1 MADEPPEAR
10 MEVLREQT
18 HQGLQYLLN
27 FLFANAEQAL
37 IVMAGKSNSNAEQS
51 SCYEA
56 MRELRLKRRALEE
69 RFLAR
74 VLAGFD
80 CIGAVPA
87 EPATPAGPAH
97 PDADPDIPGL
107 GVMKDALLE
116 ERIAID
122 SIARGALHANHALLA
137 RLGKYFAAWIGERRV
152 ESDTLP
158 IAPLALTTAF
168 MDACRDSYIAERSR
182 MLFGRLFSRFVVDQ
196 LGLFYEQCLEVLP
209 ELEARADKAPTVVPS
224 PHVPLPLPTGQ
235 VGDEYE
241 SLVVSEI
248 PVQPEI
254 GWDMARTP
262 LLAAPGKA
270 MALPKALMDDV
281 LATLQRQV
289 MDRKTQLGALN
300 PRAGI
305 QPFDVFELINAELER
320 LGYVRTMALPPDTIE
335 CINLVRML
343 FEHVLRDPQMP
354 QAVRRI
360 VRLLQL
366 PLLRA
371 ALRDPGVLTD
381 TGHPVRVLFREIGA
395 ESIGWVPEGDAENDE
410 FLRFVQLLVVRVL
423 SDFDRDLTIF
433 HQCLED
439 MRRYISARKGSVR
452 VLEQRTLVAETG
464 RAQAQAARE
473 AIAQLIGGATE
484 DIALPQMVTGFLRG
498 KWSDALFVIRLRD
511 GAGSEEWGQA
521 VEATGRLIA
530 LAGADASAGD
540 FAPISAGIRAGLAR
554 LGLDEATVE
563 QMTDDLESALGTS
576 KVLSPGG
583 APVRPA
589 RAAASVRFLQI
600 VDKLAPDTWIE
611 FRIPGVTTYRARLLT
626 RIPRTGQFLFVNRE
640 GAKASDWSREELAL
654 AVEHGE
660 AVILGGPGSST
671 AMPHGIP
678 RQR

>member
-1 MADEPPEAR
+1 MNEVPEER
-10 MEVLREQT
+10 MEALREQAR
-18 HQGLQYLLN
+18 QGLQYLLN

-37 IVMAGKSNSNAEQS
+37 IAMASKSGSNAEQS

-69 RFLAR
+69 QFLTK

-80 CIGAVPA
+80 GIGVPPREA
-87 EPATPAGPAH
+87 DAPAGPA
-97 PDADPDIPGL
+97 PPGAEPDIPGL
-107 GVMKDALLE
+107 GVMKDTLLE

-122 SIARGALHANHALLA
+122 SIARSALHANHELLV
-137 RLGKYFAAWIGERRV
+137 RLGKHFSIWIGERRV
-152 ESDTLP
+152 GADALP
-158 IAPLALTTAF
+158 ISPIALTTAF
-168 MDACRDSYIAERSR
+168 MDACRDSYVAERSR
-182 MLFGRLFSRFVVDQ
+182 MLFTRLFSRFVVDQ
-196 LGLFYEQCLEVLP
+196 LGLFYEQCLAVLP
-209 ELEARADKAPTVVPS
+209 EQETRVDKVPTVVASSHMPQ
-224 PHVPLPLPTGQ
+224 VLPTSQ
-235 VGDEYE
+235 VGDEYDD
-241 SLVVSEI
+241 LVVSEVA
-248 PVQPEI
+248 VQPEI

-289 MDRKTQLGALN
+289 MDRKTPLGTLD

-354 QAVRRI
+354 QPVRRI

-381 TGHPVRVLFREIGA
+381 AGHPVRMLFREISA
-395 ESIGWVPEGDAENDE
+395 ESIGWVPEGDAQNDE

-433 HQCLED
+433 DQCLEEL
-439 MRRYISARKGSVR
+439 RRYVGARRGSTR

-464 RAQAQAARE
+464 RAEAQAARE
-473 AIAQLIGGATE
+473 AIAQLIGGATA
-484 DIALPQMVTGFLRG
+484 DIALPKMVTGFLRG

-511 GAGSEEWGQA
+511 GAASEEWAEA
-521 VEATGRLIA
+521 VETTGRLIA
-530 LAGADASAGD
+530 LAGTAASAGD

-563 QMTDDLESALGTS
+563 QMTDDLESALGAS

-583 APVRPA
+583 APVRPV
-589 RAAASVRFLQI
+589 RAAAAVRFLQI

-640 GAKASDWSREELAL
+640 GVKASDWSREELAL

-660 AVILGGPGSST
+660 AVILGGLGGSSVL
-671 AMPHGIP
+671 AHGIP

>member
-1 MADEPPEAR
+1 MNEVPEDR
-10 MEVLREQT
+10 MEALREQT
-18 HQGLQYLLN
+18 CQGLQYLLN

-37 IVMAGKSNSNAEQS
+37 IAMAGKASSNAEQS
-51 SCYEA
+51 ACYEA

-69 RFLAR
+69 QFLTK

-80 CIGAVPA
+80 CIEALPSA
-87 EPATPAGPAH
+87 ADAPAGPAP
-97 PDADPDIPGL
+97 PDAEPDISPGL

-122 SIARGALHANHALLA
+122 SIARGALHTNHELLA
-137 RLGKYFAAWIGERRV
+137 RLTKNFALCVGERRV
-152 ESDTLP
+152 GSDTLP

-168 MDACRDSYIAERSR
+168 MAACRDSYVAERSR
-182 MLFGRLFSRFVVDQ
+182 MLFSRLFSRFVVDQ
-196 LGLFYEQCLEVLP
+196 LGSFYEQCLTVFP
-209 ELEARADKAPTVVPS
+209 ELDTQADKAPTVVPS
-224 PHVPLPLPTGQ
+224 PHMPQPLPTRQ
-235 VGDEYE
+235 IGDEYE
-241 SLVVSEI
+241 DLVVREN

-270 MALPKALMDDV
+270 MALSKALMDEV

-289 MDRKTQLGALN
+289 MDRKTPLGTLD

-320 LGYVRTMALPPDTIE
+320 LGYVRAMALPLDTIE

-354 QAVRRI
+354 QPVRRI

-381 TGHPVRVLFREIGA
+381 AGHPVRVLLREIGV
-395 ESIGWVPEGDAENDE
+395 ESIGWTPENDVESDE

-423 SDFDRDLTIF
+423 SDFDRDQTIF

-439 MRRYISARKGSVR
+439 LRRYISARRGSAR

-464 RAQAQAARE
+464 RAEAQAARE

-484 DIALPQMVTGFLRG
+484 DIALPKMVTGFLRG

-511 GAGSEEWGQA
+511 GAGSEEWAQA
-521 VEATGRLIA
+521 VETTGRLIT
-530 LAGADASAGD
+530 LAGAEASAGA
-540 FAPISAGIRAGLAR
+540 FAPIAAGIRAGLAR
-554 LGLDEATVE
+554 LGLDEAAVG
-563 QMTDDLESALGTS
+563 QMSSDLESALGAS
-576 KVLSPGG
+576 KVLASGG
-583 APVRPA
+583 AHVRPV

-640 GAKASDWSREELAL
+640 GAKASDWNREELAL
-654 AVEHGE
+654 ALEHGE
-660 AVILGGPGSST
+660 AVVLGGTGGSAT
-671 AMPHGIP
+671 APHGTSW
-678 RQR
+678 RR